1 MRNNSHTSGRVCW
14 TYLFIEAQQVIG
26 TPIQRRCCEEVLEA
40 RIRSI
45 SSEDAWSSV
54 ELAVNGAGGFKEE
67 LREIR

>member
-1 MRNNSHTSGRVCW
+1 
-14 TYLFIEAQQVIG
+14 VIG